1 MRHLLYCCAGSLC
14 PVRDSRRWLEDASSP
29 KAAWGRIRQKTF
41 WNLWSKYSDAD
52 KKWSGG
58 KVLQSPRVM
67 ADRETPEEGAPM
79 LHTVLTGIP
88 KGTWIITIKFG
99 RGLAVS
105 LDGKEWMRL
114 SEMGGRLGKFEI
126 LNGRFEFWVDDR
138 YADRTTP
145 ASPITIASRSCPVP
159 RR

>member
-1 MRHLLYCCAGSLC
+1 MRHLLSLAALLFLIVPAAGQQEM
-14 PVRDSRRWLEDASSP
+14 VFEAEDVSSP
-29 KAAWGRIRQKTF
+29 KAAWGENITPENL
-41 WNLWSKYSDAD
+41 WNLWSKDSDAD

-114 SEMGGRLGKFEI
+114 SEMGGRLGQ
-126 LNGRFEFWVDDR
+126 V
-138 YADRTTP
+138 
-145 ASPITIASRSCPVP
+145 
-159 RR
+159 